1 MQDGPIVAVRF
12 IAIIRV
18 DAIQPVHGVL
28 MDPAGTR
35 AFAKREAGAVKAA
48 DPANTANAAT
58 ESTDVGSAAEA
69 TADAAYVAAAKAAAH
84 ATCVAAAKAA
94 AAHTASVSSA
104 SAAATRIGLRN
115 RQARR
120 QQGHRQNRD
129 HFSHR
134 LLLSVI
140 GMVRVIQ
147 GRAPKLPNELEI
159 GILFRLTTKMTFR
172 QFTLPSCGDA
182 QARIDRFRPVISKT
196 HDFFPLKS
204 GRSRRGA

>member
-28 MDPAGTR
+28 MDTTGTR
-35 AFAKREAGAVKAA
+35 AFAKRDAGAIEAA

-58 ESTDVGSAAEA
+58 ETTDVGSAAE
-69 TADAAYVAAAKAAAH
+69 TTDVAAAKAAAH
-84 ATCVAAAKAA
+84 AACVAAAKAA
-94 AAHTASVSSA
+94 AHTASVSSASA

-140 GMVRVIQ
+140 GMVRVTS
-147 GRAPKLPNELEI
+147 RLRTEASDELEI
-159 GILFRLTTKMTFR
+159 GILLRLTTKMTFR
-172 QFTLPSCGDA
+172 QFTLPSYGDA
-182 QARIDRFRPVISKT
+182 QARIDHMRQAISKT

-204 GRSRRGA
+204 GPCRRGV